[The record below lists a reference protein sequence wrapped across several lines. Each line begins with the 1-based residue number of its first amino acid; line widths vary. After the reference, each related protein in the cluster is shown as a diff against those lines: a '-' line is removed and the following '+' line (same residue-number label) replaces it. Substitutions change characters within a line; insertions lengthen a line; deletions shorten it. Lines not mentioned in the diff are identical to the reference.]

1 MSTSSL
7 SQNELDND
15 EIQQNQ
21 LQSVQFQISSNSLTS
36 SSSSS
41 CSLFEVVPSSVNTN
55 LNDLTKE
62 LVKQEIELNKS
73 DLKLNFKEGNT
84 PRTTTFAKLAA
95 AATPTSQSTLGTS
108 NSSNKIN
115 VTMLSTASNNNS
127 PNTNTNPNLI
137 SKLSHLTNDKIDS
150 ILKEFKNNIFIL
162 DQMYNQAS
170 SKNLDANKLFQEKTS
185 SMLQNSSPH
194 QTIHLMQS
202 INFAVTPIVKQFG
215 SMMANSS
222 KLNVNVNNSLNNN
235 SDAKILDADLEI
247 A

>member
-1 MSTSSL
+1 
-7 SQNELDND
+7 
-15 EIQQNQ
+15 
-21 LQSVQFQISSNSLTS
+21 
-36 SSSSS
+36 
-41 CSLFEVVPSSVNTN
+41 VVPSSVNTN
-55 LNDLTKE
+55 LSDLTKE

-73 DLKLNFKEGNT
+73 DLKLNFKESNT

-115 VTMLSTASNNNS
+115 VSMLSTAPNNNNNNS
-127 PNTNTNPNLI
+127 PNANTNPNLI

-215 SMMANSS
+215 SMMVNSS
-222 KLNVNVNNSLNNN
+222 KLNVNVNNSSLNNN